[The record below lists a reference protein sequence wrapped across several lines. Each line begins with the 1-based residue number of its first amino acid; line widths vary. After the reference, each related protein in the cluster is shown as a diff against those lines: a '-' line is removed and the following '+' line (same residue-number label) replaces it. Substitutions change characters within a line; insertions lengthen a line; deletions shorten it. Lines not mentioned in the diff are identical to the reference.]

1 MVKFV
6 LLLVNGDIKDIEIQ
20 LKSKDKEKPLN
31 KILNDKR
38 IGLKDKFLEQFENVG
53 KGKLLELNIYSK
65 LDNNYNLHVYGFEKG
80 TQENNHELPQISDS
94 KKIFGDILISKLDK
108 NNNYMDI
115 NSNFYENIYNKLF
128 YDDND
133 NENDDN
139 DSFDEDDEIDELD
152 ELDNIDEDIDTQ
164 NEEDET
170 GNVEDEEEDDT
181 DDQEDEEDKDE
192 ILDEDAQIFDNDN
205 DSDNDDVNV
214 DIEVD
219 DIKDDINEGLRLS
232 NIKLFEK
239 LVNNNQAKIIEDSI
253 FRFTNEKSIERKVI
267 RKWDNPIFRKI
278 YINKSRSI
286 YSNINP
292 ESYIQNS
299 LLLNKIKKNK
309 ISIDNIAYMSYQELF
324 PEHWKKLMDYK
335 YKREKIMYEDK
346 PEAMTDQFKCG
357 RCKSRKC
364 TYYELQTRSAD
375 EGMTTF
381 ITCLNCGNRW
391 KQ

>member
-6 LLLVNGDIKDIEIQ
+6 ILLVNGDIKDIEIQ
-20 LKSKDKEKPLN
+20 LLSKDKKKPLN

-38 IGLKDKFLEQFENVG
+38 IGLKDKFLAQFENIG
-53 KGKLLELNIYSK
+53 KGKLVE
-65 LDNNYNLHVYGFEKG
+65 LHVYDKLDDNCNLFVFGFEKG
-80 TQENNHELPQISDS
+80 TTENNHELPQLSDS
-94 KKIFGDILISKLDK
+94 KKAFGDILISKLDK

-115 NSNFYENIYNKLF
+115 DSNYYENIYNKLF
-128 YDDND
+128 YNDDND
-133 NENDDN
+133 DDDDDDDVN
-139 DSFDEDDEIDELD
+139 DSFDEEEIDELEELND
-152 ELDNIDEDIDTQ
+152 EIDDLDIQNEDDDNEDDLEDDDEEDID
-164 NEEDET
+164 EEY
-170 GNVEDEEEDDT
+170 
-181 DDQEDEEDKDE
+181 EDKDTE
-192 ILDEDAQIFDNDN
+192 NIE
-205 DSDNDDVNV
+205 SDN
-214 DIEVD
+214 
-219 DIKDDINEGLRLS
+219 DIKDDDNEDMEFDDIQDDINEETRVS

-239 LVNNNQAKIIEDSI
+239 LLSNTQAKIIEDSI

-292 ESYIQNS
+292 DSYIQNN

>member
-6 LLLVNGDIKDIEIQ
+6 LLLVNGDIKDIEVQ
-20 LKSKDKEKPLN
+20 LHSKDKKKPLI
-31 KILNDKR
+31 KLLNDKR
-38 IGLKDKFLEQFENVG
+38 IGLKDTFLEKFENIG
-53 KGKLLELNIYSK
+53 KGKLVELNVYEK
-65 LDNNYNLHVYGFEKG
+65 LDNNYRLFVYGFEKG
-80 TQENNHELPQISDS
+80 SIENNHELPQISDN
-94 KKIFGDILISKLDK
+94 KKIFGDMLISKLDK

-115 NSNFYENIYNKLF
+115 DSNFYEKIYDKLF
-128 YDDND
+128 YTHDNNNDIDDD
-133 NENDDN
+133 SDS
-139 DSFDEDDEIDELD
+139 DSFDEDILSDIEELNQMGD
-152 ELDNIDEDIDTQ
+152 LDGED
-164 NEEDET
+164 NE
-170 GNVEDEEEDDT
+170 
-181 DDQEDEEDKDE
+181 
-192 ILDEDAQIFDNDN
+192 
-205 DSDNDDVNV
+205 DNDDNEDDENLDYEDMELENDENESN
-214 DIEVD
+214 DIIENNDTNDTNDDLEVD
-219 DIKDDINEGLRLS
+219 DIDDDINEGLRLS
-232 NIKLFEK
+232 NIKLFEN
-239 LVNNNQAKIIEDSI
+239 LVTNPQAKIIEDSI

-267 RKWDNPIFRKI
+267 RKWDNPIFKKI

-286 YSNINP
+286 YSNLNS

-309 ISIDNIAYMSYQELF
+309 IAIDNIAYMSYQELF